1 MCALNKKSNREKLR
15 EAECEKGYD
24 EWQGHKLENAEYRV
38 STDRKWKT
46 MLINQK
52 EKLASERGITLFA
65 LILTVVIM
73 IILATVTINITLGD
87 GGLIDQAKHA
97 AEATVNSTQT
107 EQQQMDDLAS
117 QLNDIIAGIGGGT
130 GGETNTVPGGD
141 TNQIEETNTI
151 DTNTV
156 DPDPVP
162 EPLPDNTITIGEPQW
177 QPDGTANITV
187 SSTEPDVTI
196 EYQIGGTEEGSWI
209 PVSGGTITGI
219 KNGEIVYVRITD
231 GEQASNPQ
239 STTVQDATGPVV
251 TVGLQGTATTNS
263 ISVSVSAEDKET
275 GMADSLTYTYY
286 IKESTQG
293 DESYTAPEG
302 ATGITQNTYTF
313 NNLKAGTSYDI
324 KVEVNGDKAGN
335 PGTGFLTGQQTGTI
349 PGGEEGVERGKITF
363 GPANWADG
371 KASVT
376 IATDTG
382 LQLQYQINAIEENGW
397 TPIDNNGTISNL
409 EAGDTVYARLTDG
422 NNYGDYASTN
432 ILDNEAPAKASIQI
446 TPTSLIAGEALAATV
461 THSDTKSGVDMS
473 ASKWVM
479 TQSEAEIGTGEDVIS
494 QYTGSFTTN
503 GAPISLDSKTTG
515 TFYLHVLTVD
525 NAGNRTETVSEA
537 ITINGITGEVSKT
550 GEITWSDGTASLAL
564 ETDSQYDIEY
574 RINNTGE
581 WQKYEGTIT
590 NLSHGD
596 TVTARL
602 TNGTTTGPE
611 VTFEVKDE
619 TGPVIKE
626 VSSSK
631 TTNSVTLEVTA
642 TDNETGL
649 PDTLNY
655 TFEIKQSSEPDS
667 SYEQIQTGTNT
678 TATKDG
684 LEQGTRYTVRV
695 TLQDKVGNIGT
706 FTKDIITDRVGGAT
720 GGLEEGNIV
729 ASKPQWQNGTAS
741 ITLTTSTGYQIQW
754 QKVEQGAMMGSSWN
768 DYEGAITGL
777 NHGDTVYARLW
788 DGTNAGQEASV
799 NILDGVAPQA
809 AKIDLSG
816 TTASVGDSIT
826 ATVTMT
832 DNESGINAKSCKW
845 VYNTTAE
852 NIGTEESSY
861 TETFETN
868 PQELTLTATEA
879 GTYYLHVLSVD
890 NAGNKVETVS
900 EAVTVSEPMGVDDL
914 TAGNWVRYEDGTGV
928 ERDCVV
934 LYDSSSEY
942 GVEIIT
948 METVE
953 DVELGDASDLDKA
966 MEDYNNAISILNNAT
981 SKYNNLIYSDASR
994 SVGSDPSNP
1003 TLDNPGYFTRSDSWF
1018 SSYNEQFKNA
1028 DTNYTTDNN
1037 QMEMLGIRDIGK
1049 EYLLAS
1055 RAVGSYSD
1063 STMFEIRIVDP
1074 GNAQSKALCWVK
1086 NDDTSSFISDTGL
1099 RPVFHLRDTVTIS
1112 GGSGTQEDP
1121 YTLYAPPPPSI
1132 DDIKP
1137 NPDED
1142 GEKVENTTTITD
1154 DLDNEV
1160 VIPGGFH
1167 LASDSGTTVEEGIVI
1182 EDDAGNQFVWIPTGT
1197 YNVSN
1202 SINSSKKLT
1211 NNLSRRTFTTTGA
1224 TEVSGD
1230 SVIGSYYYGEGD
1242 SRSVAYNQIGAFK
1255 ESANKN
1261 GGFYIGRYE
1270 LGTGNV
1276 VKAGVAPYT
1285 NITRDQAKSNIE
1297 NMYKGNSYVTSE
1309 LISSYAWDTALN
1321 FICQTNV
1328 KSGEGYNL
1336 GMTTSSQYGNI
1347 GTNKKENTGAYAA
1360 DNYSNIHDL
1369 LGNCYEWT
1377 TEYCSFSDY
1386 PCVFRGGYCIS
1397 SSYYAALRRSVNTSY
1412 SDLCLSA
1419 RAQLYI
1425 GNSGSTTPTPT
1436 EPVFNLTVQEGEQ
1449 KDTLTVT
1456 VQNDKGIQK
1465 IELVTQEETRE
1476 YNNSK
1481 SVTESFDIL
1490 ENGDYTVKVTYS
1502 DGSTEEKSITIS
1514 NLNFDPIARIG
1525 QTEYDSLTK
1534 AVNAVPAGTKTT
1546 IEIIKDFEQS
1556 LPVYIPANKDVVI
1569 DLKGN
1574 TVTLTT
1580 GYLSNLGTL
1589 EIASSTDA
1597 NGEIVTQ
1604 HKEKVCIANSGAT
1617 TISSGKI
1624 TAPST
1629 NAIRNNES
1637 GSLTIAGGTVV
1648 GQGENLPTI
1657 ANYAGS
1663 TISVSGGKVLS
1674 VESSAIYNVSS
1685 VNMTMSSG
1693 TVESTNGNAI
1703 NNQGNSTVNITGGE
1717 VKGSSSDSPTIWNTD
1732 GTVTIAN
1739 ANITATNSNVVYNDA
1754 GTINANSGTVSATGS
1769 STNSI
1774 AFSNAGSGTININGG
1789 TVTSTRSAVVNQGS
1803 GEVEIDGATITE
1815 TGNENPVVIN
1825 QAGGTI
1831 RVVSG
1836 TISSDNNNVIYNSA
1850 NGNIIVQ
1857 GGELTGTGAS
1867 KPTIWNGAADGTV
1880 TIEAGTIRALQ
1891 NQTANVYNKG
1901 KLIVSGGNVEG
1912 DGSNAIRN
1920 DETGTA
1926 TITEGTL
1933 TAKDASTI
1941 YHNSTTDLLIQ
1952 GGTITET
1959 GEMERTVMNTS
1970 SGEIIVSNATISTEL
1985 GRGISNDGTGTITV
1999 NSGNIT
2005 TQATNQP
2012 AVWNDVDGAI
2022 VILGGTLSSNA
2033 NAVYNN
2039 GTGSITIGVDD
2050 GNVSTTSPDIT
2061 SPNNYYTVY
2070 SDTLNYY
2077 DGILR
2082 GGGINDQAVVTT
2094 PAGKQAVRNT
2104 SGEVYYTTL
2113 N

>member
-1 MCALNKKSNREKLR
+1 MKRNENNVAVGAVRERERESKRIRKTCSLFDARKAELKENIDIRTGYRKKRKKANFTDGYNENSKIIKCESRIDEEDFFRDLDVKARKAEAFTENSLSFLCALNKKSNREKLR

-65 LILTVVIM
+65 LILTIVIM

-97 AEATVNSTQT
+97 AEQTANATKSEG
-107 EQQQMDDLAS
+107 EQLDDVAS
-117 QLNDIIAGIGGGT
+117 QINDIIAGIGAGGDTNST
-130 GGETNTVPGGD
+130 GGEDTNQVGETNTVD
-141 TNQIEETNTI
+141 TNSVEDTNTI
-151 DTNTV
+151 E
-156 DPDPVP
+156 PDPVP
-162 EPLPDNTITIGEPQW
+162 EPLPDGTIAIGEPQW
-177 QPDGTANITV
+177 QPDGTANVTV
-187 SSTEPDVTI
+187 STTEPDVTI

-219 KNGEIVYVRITD
+219 KNGETVYVRITD

-239 STTVQDATGPVV
+239 STTVQDTTGPVV
-251 TVGLQGTATTNS
+251 TVSLQGTATTNS
-263 ISVSVSAEDKET
+263 ISVSANATDSET

-286 IKESTQG
+286 IKESSQG
-293 DESYTAPEG
+293 DENYSAPEG

-349 PGGEEGVERGKITF
+349 PGGEEGVEQGKITF

-446 TPTSLIAGEALAATV
+446 TPTSLIAGEALAATI
-461 THSDTKSGVDMS
+461 THSDAKSGVDMS

-479 TQSEAEIGTGEDVIS
+479 TQSEAEIGTGDDVIS
-494 QYTGSFTTN
+494 QYTESFTTN
-503 GAPISLDSKTTG
+503 GAPITLDSKTTG

-590 NLSHGD
+590 GLNHGD

-611 VTFEVKDE
+611 ATFEIKDE
-619 TGPVIKE
+619 TGPVITE

-642 TDNETGL
+642 VDNETGL

-655 TFEIKQSSEPDS
+655 TFEIKQSSELDS
-667 SYEQIQTGTNT
+667 SYEQIQTGANT

-695 TLQDKVGNIGT
+695 TLQDKVGNTGT

-729 ASKPQWQNGTAS
+729 ASEPEWKDGTAS

-754 QKVEQGAMMGSSWN
+754 QRVEQGAMMGSSWN
-768 DYEGAITGL
+768 DYAGAITGL

-799 NILDGVAPQA
+799 NILDGVAPEA

-816 TTASVGDSIT
+816 TTASVGDDIT

-832 DNESGINAKSCKW
+832 DNESGIDAKASKW
-845 VYNTTAE
+845 VYNTTAD

-868 PQELTLTATEA
+868 PQELTLTATEE

-900 EAVTVSEPMGVDDL
+900 EAVTVSEPMGVNEL

-948 METVE
+948 MDTVE
-953 DVELGDASDLDKA
+953 DVELGNGTGNSAPSTFNKTHFNTA
-966 MEDYNNAISILNNAT
+966 MNSYNNAISILNTKAN
-981 SKYNNLIYSDASR
+981 SYNNTQYSDRAR
-994 SVGSDPSNP
+994 SVGSVPNNSGSEAEMLTSFNG
-1003 TLDNPGYFTRSDSWF
+1003 LF
-1018 SSYNEQFKNA
+1018 SVYNSMFRN
-1028 DTNYTTDNN
+1028 TDNN
-1037 QMEMLGIRDIGK
+1037 YEIDLNQMSKLGIGATISSNS
-1049 EYLLAS
+1049 YWMAS
-1055 RAVGSYSD
+1055 RHV
-1063 STMFEIRIVDP
+1063 
-1074 GNAQSKALCWVK
+1074 
-1086 NDDTSSFISDTGL
+1086 DDTIADNVFLGVRDNTGESSALIHLELPGDGEITYSKIDGL
-1099 RPVFHLRDTVTIS
+1099 RPVFHLRDTVTIT
-1112 GGSGTQEDP
+1112 GGSGTKEDP

-1270 LGTGNV
+1270 QGTGNV
-1276 VKAGVAPYT
+1276 CKEGVEPYT
-1285 NITRDQAKSNIE
+1285 YITRDNAKMQAEAMYESNNNVE
-1297 NMYKGNSYVTSE
+1297 SE

-1328 KSGEGYNL
+1328 ESGEGYNL
-1336 GMTTSSQYGNI
+1336 AMTTSSQYGNI
-1347 GTNKKENTGAYAA
+1347 GTSSKQNTGAYET

-1369 LGNCYEWT
+1369 LGNYYEGT
-1377 TEYCSFSDY
+1377 TEYSSNFFTPY
-1386 PCVFRGGYCIS
+1386 IFRGGYYALS
-1397 SSYYAALRRSVNTSY
+1397 ERYAASRAG
-1412 SDLCLSA
+1412 SDLSDY
-1419 RAQLYI
+1419 REDISFRTQLYI
-1425 GNSGSTTPTPT
+1425 
-1436 EPVFNLTVQEGEQ
+1436 
-1449 KDTLTVT
+1449 K
-1456 VQNDKGIQK
+1456 
-1465 IELVTQEETRE
+1465 TR
-1476 YNNSK
+1476 
-1481 SVTESFDIL
+1481 
-1490 ENGDYTVKVTYS
+1490 
-1502 DGSTEEKSITIS
+1502 
-1514 NLNFDPIARIG
+1514 
-1525 QTEYDSLTK
+1525 
-1534 AVNAVPAGTKTT
+1534 
-1546 IEIIKDFEQS
+1546 
-1556 LPVYIPANKDVVI
+1556 
-1569 DLKGN
+1569 
-1574 TVTLTT
+1574 
-1580 GYLSNLGTL
+1580 
-1589 EIASSTDA
+1589 
-1597 NGEIVTQ
+1597 
-1604 HKEKVCIANSGAT
+1604 
-1617 TISSGKI
+1617 
-1624 TAPST
+1624 
-1629 NAIRNNES
+1629 
-1637 GSLTIAGGTVV
+1637 
-1648 GQGENLPTI
+1648 
-1657 ANYAGS
+1657 
-1663 TISVSGGKVLS
+1663 
-1674 VESSAIYNVSS
+1674 
-1685 VNMTMSSG
+1685 
-1693 TVESTNGNAI
+1693 
-1703 NNQGNSTVNITGGE
+1703 
-1717 VKGSSSDSPTIWNTD
+1717 
-1732 GTVTIAN
+1732 
-1739 ANITATNSNVVYNDA
+1739 
-1754 GTINANSGTVSATGS
+1754 
-1769 STNSI
+1769 
-1774 AFSNAGSGTININGG
+1774 
-1789 TVTSTRSAVVNQGS
+1789 
-1803 GEVEIDGATITE
+1803 
-1815 TGNENPVVIN
+1815 
-1825 QAGGTI
+1825 
-1831 RVVSG
+1831 
-1836 TISSDNNNVIYNSA
+1836 
-1850 NGNIIVQ
+1850 
-1857 GGELTGTGAS
+1857 
-1867 KPTIWNGAADGTV
+1867 
-1880 TIEAGTIRALQ
+1880 
-1891 NQTANVYNKG
+1891 
-1901 KLIVSGGNVEG
+1901 
-1912 DGSNAIRN
+1912 
-1920 DETGTA
+1920 
-1926 TITEGTL
+1926 
-1933 TAKDASTI
+1933 
-1941 YHNSTTDLLIQ
+1941 
-1952 GGTITET
+1952 
-1959 GEMERTVMNTS
+1959 
-1970 SGEIIVSNATISTEL
+1970 
-1985 GRGISNDGTGTITV
+1985 
-1999 NSGNIT
+1999 
-2005 TQATNQP
+2005 
-2012 AVWNDVDGAI
+2012 
-2022 VILGGTLSSNA
+2022 
-2033 NAVYNN
+2033 
-2039 GTGSITIGVDD
+2039 
-2050 GNVSTTSPDIT
+2050 
-2061 SPNNYYTVY
+2061 
-2070 SDTLNYY
+2070 
-2077 DGILR
+2077 
-2082 GGGINDQAVVTT
+2082 
-2094 PAGKQAVRNT
+2094 
-2104 SGEVYYTTL
+2104 
-2113 N
+2113 